1 MPVLMVSLVI
11 AAVARTIEPLA
22 LPDPPAPVA
31 RDTAPPVE
39 RREGPARSSMA
50 APAPL
55 RDVPGRWVDKDEV
68 KKGIYWDIVT
78 NKERGYMR
86 G

>member
-1 MPVLMVSLVI
+1 MLIVSLVI

-22 LPDPPAPVA
+22 LPEPPAPVA

-39 RREGPARSSMA
+39 RREGPARSSMV

-55 RDVPGRWVDKDEV
+55 RDVPGGWIHIMKGDNDENDVQDKGKNEST
-68 KKGIYWDIVT
+68 G
-78 NKERGYMR
+78 E
-86 G
+86 